1 MKPTFVLVLVVVVLV
16 NALPAAEPTPLQ
28 AAVDRGVAKAL
39 ADFAGRGL
47 KPDELA
53 VTAVD
58 LADPAVPVTAAH
70 RGDAVIYPA
79 SVIKLFY
86 LAAAHR
92 WLEDGRLDD
101 TAELRRALRDM
112 IVDSSNEAT
121 HYVLDLLT
129 GTTSGPELT
138 SDALRAWFHQRE
150 AVNRHFHGL
159 GYDARISANKKPW
172 CEGPYGREVQAI
184 RAFTPNRN
192 WLTTD
197 ATARLMVEIFTDRC
211 VTPAR
216 SAQMRE
222 LLDRDVF
229 APVKDAEDQTH
240 GFTGIA
246 LLEPVKQDGAKLW
259 SKAGWTS
266 QTRHDA
272 AYVEFPDGR
281 RGIVVIFTEKHAPE
295 RNILPTVAR
304 EVFPAWRK

>member
-1 MKPTFVLVLVVVVLV
+1 M
-16 NALPAAEPTPLQ
+16 
-28 AAVDRGVAKAL
+28 DRGVAKAL
-39 ADFAGRGL
+39 ADFAGQGL
-47 KPDELA
+47 KPDEFA

-58 LADPAVPVTAAH
+58 LAEPAAPVQAGH

-92 WLEDGRLDD
+92 WLEDGRLAD
-101 TAELRRALRDM
+101 TAELRRAMRDM
-112 IVDSSNEAT
+112 IVESSNEAT
-121 HYVLDLLT
+121 HYVIDLLT
-129 GTTSGPELT
+129 GTTSGPELPA
-138 SDALRAWFHQRE
+138 DELRVWFQQRE

-159 GYDARISANKKPW
+159 GHDPRLSANKKPW

-184 RAFTPNRN
+184 KAFKPDRN

-216 SAQMRE
+216 SAQMRG
-222 LLDRDVF
+222 LMLRDVF
-229 APVKDAEDQTH
+229 GEVKDAEDQTH

-246 LLEPVKQDGAKLW
+246 LREPVKQEGARLW

-281 RGIVVIFTEKHAPE
+281 RGILVIFTENHARE
-295 RNILPTVAR
+295 RNILPTIAR
-304 EVFPAWRK
+304 EIFPAWRKP